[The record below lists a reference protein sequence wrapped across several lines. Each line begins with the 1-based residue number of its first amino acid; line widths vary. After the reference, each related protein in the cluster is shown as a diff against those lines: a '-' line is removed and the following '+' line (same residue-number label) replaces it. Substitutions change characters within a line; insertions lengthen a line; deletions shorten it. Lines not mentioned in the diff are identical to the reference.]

1 MKELNKQEVLTQ
13 LDEFKKKN
21 RQKYHMNHTM
31 ILSLLRKVW
40 RSLILFVCN

>member
-21 RQKYHMNHTM
+21 RQKYH
-31 ILSLLRKVW
+31 ILQEEYLIRLYYLLIQ
-40 RSLILFVCN
+40 L